1 MLEISEL
8 LKNCKVIHIGSS
20 DIKDGDILVFLMEDP
35 SALEVV
41 VLKDVLSNIVQLSK
55 CKFMVWRNSL
65 VDIKIMSRQE
75 IVALRDGLNDV
86 IEGKNG

>member
-1 MLEISEL
+1 MTEISKL
-8 LKNCKVIHIGSS
+8 LKNCKVIHVGVS
-20 DIKDGDILVFLMEDP
+20 DIKDGDILVFLLEDP

-41 VLKDVLSNIVQLSK
+41 VLKDALSNIVQLSK
-55 CKFMVWRNSL
+55 CKFLVWRDSL

-75 IVALRDGLNDV
+75 IVALRDVLNDV